1 MKSFALL
8 LLASLLALSCS
19 QYQRYG
25 TPQEASRPSQVAAI
39 PQVSYQVWQGDELL
53 GKNQL
58 LSQGVVS
65 FSTGL
70 SEAAAQELGLVLAMA
85 ATQLDSSGFQATW
98 TLSDLQGELGQWST
112 CAEAPYDWIFSCPAR
127 SGPAFAIFFSFEPH
141 WQP

>member
-8 LLASLLALSCS
+8 LLTTLLGASCS

-25 TPQEASRPSQVAAI
+25 SPESTSAPSQAA
-39 PQVSYQVWQGDELL
+39 PSSQVSYQVWQGETLL

-58 LSQGVVS
+58 RSQGLVA
-65 FSTGL
+65 FSSGL
-70 SEAAAQELGLVLAMA
+70 SEPAAKELGLVLAMEA
-85 ATQLDSSGFQATW
+85 GQMDSSGFQATW

-112 CAEAPYDWIFSCPAR
+112 SASEAQDWAYSCPAR
-127 SGPAFAIFFSFEPH
+127 SGQAFTIFFSFEPN

>member
-1 MKSFALL
+1 MKSFALIL
-8 LLASLLALSCS
+8 VASLLALNCS

-25 TPQEASRPSQVAAI
+25 SPQGISAPSQAT
-39 PQVSYQVWQGDELL
+39 PSSQVSYQVWQGETLL

-58 LSQGVVS
+58 RSQGVVS

-70 SEAAAQELGLVLAMA
+70 SEAPAKDLDLVLTMA
-85 ATQLDSSGFQATW
+85 ADQMDSSGFQATW

-112 CAEAPYDWIFSCPAR
+112 SASEAHDWAFSCPAR
-127 SGPAFAIFFSFEPH
+127 SGQAFTIFFSFEPN

>member
-1 MKSFALL
+1 MKIPLYLLFAT
-8 LLASLLALSCS
+8 LLAVGCS

-25 TPQEASRPSQVAAI
+25 APQEASRPSQVAAI
-39 PQVSYQVWQGDELL
+39 PQLSYQVWQGEELL

-70 SEAAAQELGLVLAMA
+70 SEPAAQELGLVLTMA
-85 ATQLDSSGFQATW
+85 AEQMDSSGFQATW

-112 CAEAPYDWIFSCPAR
+112 TAKAAQEWQFSCPAR
-127 SGPAFAIFFSFEPH
+127 SGQAFTIFFSFEPN